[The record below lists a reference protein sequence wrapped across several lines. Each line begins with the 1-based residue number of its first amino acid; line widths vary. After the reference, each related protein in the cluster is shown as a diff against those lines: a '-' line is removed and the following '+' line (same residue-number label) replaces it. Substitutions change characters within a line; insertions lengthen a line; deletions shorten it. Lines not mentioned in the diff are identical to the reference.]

1 MSGQASKA
9 DFDLQAWFTPHR
21 ERLNGKLQALFGD
34 AWPEAFVSMCQHP
47 LASPGKGMRPL
58 LAVAA
63 YEAVSSTPSDPSP
76 VEGAAMAIE
85 LVHTYSLVH
94 DDMPCMD
101 NDDMRRGQP
110 TTHVL
115 YGDAFGLLVGDALLT
130 EAFHVLIAEGSL
142 PPVLKVRLVE
152 ELSHAAGYRGMI
164 GGQAADLGAAGP
176 VRDAETLIR
185 LHAGKTGALIRC
197 AVRMGAIAGRASAE
211 ELDRLTRFAEAV
223 GLAFQLTDDVLDL
236 EEDEGEDGPP
246 SFPKLIGLEE
256 TCEQAR
262 FLTRDALDQLQ
273 GFKDARA
280 LEALARFTIEREH

>member
-1 MSGQASKA
+1 MA
-9 DFDLQAWFTPHR
+9 DFDLQAWFSPHR
-21 ERLNGKLQALFGD
+21 ARLSAELQALFGD
-34 AWPEAFVSMCQHP
+34 AWPQAFGSMCQHP
-47 LASPGKGMRPL
+47 LSTAGKLMRPL
-58 LAVAA
+58 LTLAA
-63 YEAVSSTPSDPSP
+63 YEAVSATPEDPSP
-76 VEGAAMAIE
+76 VEGAALAIE

-101 NDDMRRGQP
+101 NDDLRRGQP

-130 EAFHVLIAEGSL
+130 EAFHVLITRGGL

-152 ELSHAAGYRGMI
+152 ELSAAAGYRGMI

-185 LHAGKTGALIRC
+185 LHNGKTGALIRC
-197 AVRMGAIAGRASAE
+197 AVRMGAIAGKASVE
-211 ELDRLTRFAEAV
+211 QLERLTRFAEAV
-223 GLAFQLTDDVLDL
+223 GLAFQLADDVLDL
-236 EEDEGEDGPP
+236 EQDEGEEGPP

-273 GFKDARA
+273 GFEDARA